1 MKKVDCLG
9 DICPVPV
16 IKTKKELQN
25 MKSGESIMLIT
36 DHSCSLE
43 NLIELLKNYDVKY
56 TYEEVINGVWEVIV
70 TKI

>member
-1 MKKVDCLG
+1 MKKIDCLG
-9 DICPVPV
+9 DICPVPI

-25 MKSGESIMLIT
+25 VKSGESIMVVT

-43 NLIELLKNYDVKY
+43 NLIELLKKY
-56 TYEEVINGVWEVIV
+56 NVTYYYEEVINGVWEIIV